1 MRYVSPMPPARRPG
15 ASRSGRPEGRPGRGR
30 PGGTSGPSGPSGRA
44 GQGRDRR
51 EHPDRRSAGP
61 PSRPGR
67 SRDPAVERPR
77 RPGQKPF
84 DSQRRAERTA
94 SDRLTAG
101 DRRTTGDR
109 RLASDRP
116 GGPRQP
122 EPGKNQGKLR
132 PSRPTDRP
140 RPPGRRAEI
149 QAPSWKPGPDAR
161 IIRAETGDKLGRFL
175 ARGHAGTGAGGSAR
189 QIKKWLELGCCRI
202 NGRIETFAS
211 RELAYGDVVEFSPP
225 ATDTEHRFD
234 PRRILHDA
242 DGVLAYDKPAWL
254 PVTRTDAVKSW
265 SLTDILKAAS
275 ASGELAGTDAG
286 PSEIIPVHRLDA
298 DTSGI
303 VLFSRYEDLA
313 RKLEALF
320 AEHQV
325 AKEYLAIVRGH
336 PREEGR
342 HRSYLVK
349 VEARQG
355 TERWRSGHGADARE
369 AVTTWRVEGRIGPFA
384 SRVRVRPETGRHH
397 QIRLHFSELGHP
409 IYGDLVYGDRRDP
422 VAVNRHLLHAAQVT
436 FVHPDSGAKVIIHS
450 RPPAE
455 FAAAEKLL
463 RKAKA
468 GR

>member
-1 MRYVSPMPPARRPG
+1 ME
-15 ASRSGRPEGRPGRGR
+15 RS
-30 PGGTSGPSGPSGRA
+30 
-44 GQGRDRR
+44 
-51 EHPDRRSAGP
+51 
-61 PSRPGR
+61 
-67 SRDPAVERPR
+67 R

-84 DSQRRAERTA
+84 DSQRRSAPTSGA
-94 SDRLTAG
+94 S
-101 DRRTTGDR
+101 
-109 RLASDRP
+109 RLASDKP
-116 GGPRQP
+116 SGPRP
-122 EPGKNQGKLR
+122 AKATGKQR
-132 PSRPTDRP
+132 PSRPT
-140 RPPGRRAEI
+140 GRRTEI

-175 ARGHAGTGAGGSAR
+175 ARSHAGAGSAR

-211 RELAYGDVVEFSPP
+211 RELTYGDVVEFSPP
-225 ATDTEHRFD
+225 ATGTEHRFD

-265 SLTDILKAAS
+265 SLTDILKAAL
-275 ASGELAGTDAG
+275 ASGELTSPASGSG
-286 PSEIIPVHRLDA
+286 EIIPVHRLDA

-303 VLFSRYEDLA
+303 VLFSRYEHLA

-320 AEHQV
+320 AEHKI
-325 AKEYLAIVRGH
+325 AKEYVAIVRGH

-342 HRSYLVK
+342 HRSYLLK

-355 TERWRSGHGADARE
+355 IERWRSGHGADARE
-369 AVTTWRVEGRIGPFA
+369 AITTWRVEGRIGPFA

-436 FVHPDSGAKVIIHS
+436 FVHPDNGAKVLIAS

-468 GR
+468 GK